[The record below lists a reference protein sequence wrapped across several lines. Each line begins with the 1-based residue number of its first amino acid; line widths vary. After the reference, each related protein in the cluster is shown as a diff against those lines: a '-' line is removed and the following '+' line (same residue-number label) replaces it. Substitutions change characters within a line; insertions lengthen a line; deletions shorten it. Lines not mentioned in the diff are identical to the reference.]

1 MPTTL
6 KTIKEFYPE
15 LADGTINYEYND
27 DTGRKFNLD
36 NLILTDENERQVHY
50 KLQFLVDLNDPSHKE
65 GLLFY
70 DKNDHC
76 LAYFNEDSNVKVS
89 LSRVQLLEL

>member
-1 MPTTL
+1 MATAP
-6 KTIKEFYPE
+6 KTIREFYLE

-27 DTGRKFNLD
+27 DSSRKFNLD
-36 NLILTDENERQVHY
+36 NLILTDENERQVY
-50 KLQFLVDLNDPSHKE
+50 DKIQFLVDLNDPSHKE

-76 LAYFNEDSNVKVS
+76 LAYYNDDSNVKVS